1 MRKLKVHR
9 ISVLLLLSLGCGAR
23 VLAAELD
30 IAPLFAGYE
39 RGCGISGVA
48 ERLVVWTNP
57 DGKDRLPSA
66 DALPAVWWSHVGKP
80 VVSDQADH
88 WYVRVPLRQVRFR
101 GLQVVRLERWYGKG
115 SGISGWSLVLA
126 VPLVEARRHI
136 DEREFTLDE
145 SGNFKPELSADEDGR
160 HTHLVC
166 DVSM

>member
-66 DALPAVWWSHVGKP
+66 DALPAVWRSHVGKP